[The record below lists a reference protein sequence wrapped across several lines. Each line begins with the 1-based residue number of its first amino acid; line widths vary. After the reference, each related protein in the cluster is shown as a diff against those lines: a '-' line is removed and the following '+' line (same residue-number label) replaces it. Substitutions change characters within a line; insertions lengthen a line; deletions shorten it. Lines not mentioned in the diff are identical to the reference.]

1 MSAIQ
6 TEPESGAVDAIWRD
20 HAVPGVA
27 VGLIADGEEWLS
39 GFGVTNVEHPLPVDA
54 DTLFQIGSI
63 TKTVTA
69 TAIMRLV
76 EQGTLALDVPVRT
89 YLPDL
94 RLRDEDV
101 AARVTLRHLLTHT
114 GGWFGDFFEDT
125 GANDDALA
133 RYVAK
138 LDSLEQLTPLGALWS
153 YSNSGFALAA
163 RVLEVASGA
172 PAETAVT
179 DLVLRP
185 LGMTRS
191 FFFARDAITHRVA
204 AGHFVYDEGPRVA
217 RPWYIPRNAHAIGG
231 LVSSARDMLKYARF
245 HQGEGTAPDGSRL
258 LSVESLRSMRAPQVK
273 GALDNHAGL
282 AWSLR
287 EIGSVLMAT
296 HTGGTIGQQAL
307 LALVPTRSFAL
318 VVLTNSGHGSLVHQ
332 AVLQWTLAAR
342 LGLRLP
348 EPARETRTADELAG
362 YSGVYESPGNRIE
375 LTLVDGALVLRSES
389 KVSLA
394 SEYERKPPPLPPAR
408 IAFCGLDR
416 ILVLDGPTRNTQGE
430 FLRDGSGA
438 IDWLRI
444 GGRIHRR
451 SAG

>member
-1 MSAIQ
+1 MTTQGPA
-6 TEPESGAVDAIWRD
+6 TEHGDAVDAIWRD
-20 HAVPGVA
+20 QAVPGVA
-27 VGLIADGEEWLS
+27 VGLIADGEEWLH
-39 GFGVTNVEHPLPVDA
+39 GFGVTSVEHPLPVDG

-101 AARVTLRHLLTHT
+101 AARVTLRHLLTHR

-125 GANDDALA
+125 GHDDDALA

-138 LDSLEQLTPLGALWS
+138 LQTLEQLTPLGALWA

-163 RVLEVASGA
+163 RVLEVVSGV

-204 AGHFVYDEGPRVA
+204 AGHFVYEEGPRVA

-231 LVSSARDMLKYARF
+231 IVSSARDMLRYARF
-245 HQGEGTAPDGSRL
+245 HQGDGTAADGSRL
-258 LSVESLRSMRAPQVK
+258 LSVETLRLMRTPQAK
-273 GALDNHAGL
+273 GELDNQAGL
-282 AWSLR
+282 GWRLVDLA
-287 EIGSVLMAT
+287 GVFMAT
-296 HTGGTIGQQAL
+296 HGGATIGQQAL
-307 LALVPTRSFAL
+307 LALVPSRSFAL
-318 VVLTNSGHGSLVHQ
+318 VVLTNSGHGSLVHR
-332 AVLQWTLAAR
+332 AILEWSLAAR

-348 EPARETRTADELAG
+348 EPEQQTRTPDELTG
-362 YSGVYESPGNRIE
+362 YVGVYESPGNHME
-375 LTLVDGALVLRSES
+375 LTLDDGALVLRSES
-389 KVSLA
+389 KVDLA
-394 SEYERKPPPLPPAR
+394 KEFERKPPPLPPAR
-408 IAFCGLDR
+408 VAFCGVDR
-416 ILVLDGPTRNTQGE
+416 ILVLEGPTRNTQGE
-430 FLRDGSGA
+430 FLRGEIGE
-438 IDWLRI
+438 IEWLRI

-451 SAG
+451 TG